1 MNESEVRKLF
11 LVIQN
16 TYNGFDYDDDKVAVW
31 QDVLK
36 ETPFELAQRNLR
48 AHILTVKFP
57 PVPSEIAMLEP
68 ESAQLAMYHAE
79 LRDSAQQYITK
90 LDEWKQTAVGPPEEI
105 IAIFRL
111 PSEERAEALREYAKR
126 DRVN

>member
-31 QDVLK
+31 HDVLK

-48 AHILTVKFP
+48 AHILSVKFP
-57 PVPSEIAMLEP
+57 PVPAEIAMSEAEP
-68 ESAQLAMYHAE
+68 EQLALYHE
-79 LRDSAQQYITK
+79 DLRTSAQQH
-90 LDEWKQTAVGPPEEI
+90 LSNLEEWAKTATPPPEHVRERLKKLGI
-105 IAIFRL
+105 IR
-111 PSEERAEALREYAKR
+111 
-126 DRVN
+126 NG